1 MEYVIL
7 DDFEVNILQ
16 KKVNAYIKKGFR
28 PIGGVAV
35 ASQKDGFVDYI
46 QGMVRDT
53 EDSASPSSA

>member
-16 KKVNAYIKKGFR
+16 KKVNAYIKKGYR

-35 ASQKDGFVDYI
+35 VSQKDGFVDYI
-46 QGMVRDT
+46 QGMIRDT
-53 EDSASPSSA
+53 EDSAPPSA